1 MMHHKLCRPFW
12 MYSAFR
18 FFQYLQGFLVWLTVE
33 ITCNDG
39 WHIRSYLF
47 DFVQEESYTFLA
59 GYLAVIVQ
67 VSVEIH
73 KFLSV
78 AFSCNTAQ
86 VVTRL

>member
-1 MMHHKLCRPFW
+1 MPAVLDVFCIPPFPVF
-12 MYSAFR
+12 A
-18 FFQYLQGFLVWLTVE
+18 GFLIRLTVE

-39 WHIRSYLF
+39 RHIRSYLF
-47 DFVQEESYTFLA
+47 DFIQDESYTFLA
-59 GYLAVIVQ
+59 GYFAVIVQ

-78 AFSCNTAQ
+78 VFSCNTAQ